1 MSKIRTSSEIIRSYL
16 EFYRVAQPLLD
27 TKPGTVARDLLIDG
41 PSDQLS
47 KLYDEL
53 NKVSSLQSLRQ
64 SFGSDLD
71 NWAQNIG
78 AARNRGARATVPAL
92 LLFDSIDADIAISK
106 GDLLFAK
113 NGTSFAVINSVS
125 VTSLQENQ
133 YKATVSRYKSDLDFL
148 GITEQYALELVVEA
162 TAFGDQG
169 NISKYGITRTN
180 IVGITSVTN
189 VFPAGG
195 GRPAET
201 DSVFKNRVLSIF
213 SGSNTG
219 TSLGYSSTI
228 RTDPSVLDVL
238 VIPPGD
244 DLMTR
249 DGTQVSVA
257 EDGTRTIISE
267 GTGGKVDIIT
277 YGIRLQENVDSFI
290 YKDKS
295 NTGDPTNSL
304 NDYVLGQITGD
315 ENKTVTRKRIDNL
328 ASSTLPAQPINNV
341 VSVIGSSSGP
351 NFKEKTTDIF
361 GRVSGNYELVRD
373 TGGYAN
379 SPWGFDRLHWI
390 SNKISDVPED
400 KTKNNFNTQDQLFYT
415 DSTEIKKV
423 TQNIIVTNENS
434 KVVASDRSLIQLL
447 HSPATLVTRV
457 FNVSTGER
465 YLISSQNPDGSGTI
479 NYTGRIKISGK
490 SLPSTTDILQVDY
503 TWIFDY
509 DPYWDF
515 DNKIYSFNS
524 RNVSDSIDWG
534 YSNLV
539 RRERG
544 VLTSSGSYLSFNVT
558 HSVSS
563 VLNVNVFSE
572 ENTNV
577 VLISGKLSVVVSSAI
592 SNVVSIKR
600 DSDGA
605 ELWNTKDNNGSIS
618 ALVAYL
624 PSDTVAQFNDSVT
637 VVYNA
642 SDVYADTGSFNNN
655 QITIIPSALAV
666 SGSIVECTY
675 IANIF
680 NILPGTLLS
689 SLPAI
694 RNSNYFNTNI
704 SSLVGNQPV
713 SNLFSGSSVIQNL
726 RQAPS
731 NLMFNITGTIV
742 PGVFTITGDTISYAA
757 DILFTASNDG
767 LTHDLSPAI
776 RSFLK
781 LTSKDSL
788 SSSLKVARL
797 VKFEKVITDSSS
809 NVLSVSNEYD
819 VLGVSLKYNSLVKE
833 EAVQDLSLSN
843 FQIKLPNTSNN
854 LSNNISIGD
863 KIRIRF
869 YLVTSS
875 DSENVYFTKAG
886 SQYTQKKFVYVD
898 TIAISSGFN
907 SSASSASTLTIT
919 NMNQP
924 IAKSRYKSYYD
935 FVAPKVNERITVTSN
950 YNKLI
955 SDATLLIE
963 STRPIT
969 ADVLVKAAE
978 PILADVTMYIVVT
991 EEFKN
996 SSLVVKQN
1004 VQDAVAAALNSNQ
1017 LNQIVDS
1024 SDLINSAYTIAGVD
1038 RARVIYFNK
1047 TGSNGSVLSIKALKN
1062 QYIVANDVSIVIEER

>member
-16 EFYRVAQPLLD
+16 EFYRTAQPLLD

-78 AARNRGARATVPAL
+78 ATRNRGARATVPAL
-92 LLFDSIDADIAISK
+92 LLFDSVEADIAITK

-113 NGTSFAVINSVS
+113 NGTSFAIINSVS
-125 VTSLQENQ
+125 INSLQENQ
-133 YKATVSRYKSDLDFL
+133 YKATVARYKSDLDFL
-148 GITEQYALELVVEA
+148 GITQPYAIELVVEA

-169 NISKYGITRTN
+169 NISKYGMIRTN
-180 IVGITSVTN
+180 ISGITSVTN
-189 VFPAGG
+189 VFPASG

-201 DSVFKNRVLSIF
+201 DSVFKNRILSIF
-213 SGSNTG
+213 SGANTG
-219 TSLGYSSTI
+219 TSLGYSSTV

-238 VIPPGD
+238 VISPGD

-249 DGTQVSVA
+249 DGTQVNVA

-290 YKDKS
+290 YRDKS
-295 NTGDPTNSL
+295 NTGNPTNSL
-304 NDYVLGQITGD
+304 NDFVLGQISGD

-328 ASSTLPAQPINNV
+328 ASGILPSQPINNI
-341 VSVIGSSSGP
+341 VSVVGSSSGP
-351 NFKEKTTDIF
+351 SFKEKTTDIF
-361 GRVSGNYELVRD
+361 GRVSGNYELIRD

-390 SNKISDVPED
+390 SNKILDLPED
-400 KTKNNFNTQDQLFYT
+400 KTKNNFNNQDQLFYT
-415 DSTEIKKV
+415 DSTEIKKI
-423 TQNIIVTNENS
+423 TQNIVVTNENS
-434 KVVASDRSLIQLL
+434 KVVSSDRSLIQLL
-447 HSPATLVTRV
+447 HYPATLVTRV

-465 YLISSQNPDGSGTI
+465 YLIASQNPDGTGTV
-479 NYTGRIKISGK
+479 NTTGRIKISGK

-503 TWIFDY
+503 TWIFEY

-515 DNKIYSFNS
+515 DNKSYSFNA
-524 RNVSDSIDWG
+524 RDVSDSIDWG

-544 VLTSSGSYLSFNVT
+544 VLTSSGPYLSLNVT
-558 HSVSS
+558 HSISS
-563 VLNVNVFSE
+563 VVNVNVFTE
-572 ENTNV
+572 ETTNV
-577 VLISGKLSVVVSSAI
+577 VLNSGKLSVIVSNVI
-592 SNVVSIKR
+592 SNIVSIKR
-600 DSDGA
+600 VSDGA
-605 ELWNTKDNNGSIS
+605 ELWNTQDADGSIS
-618 ALVAYL
+618 SLVAYL
-624 PSDTVAQFNDSVT
+624 PNDTVGKFNDTVT
-637 VVYNA
+637 VVYNS
-642 SDVYADTGSFNNN
+642 SDIYSDTGSFNNN
-655 QITIIPSALAV
+655 QITIIPSVLATA
-666 SGSIVECTY
+666 GSIVECTY
-675 IANIF
+675 IANISS
-680 NILPGTLLS
+680 ILPSTLLS

-694 RNSNYFNTNI
+694 RSENYFNTNI
-704 SSLVGNQPV
+704 SSLVGNQPF
-713 SNLFSGSSVIQNL
+713 SNLFSLGTIVQNL

-731 NLMFNITGTIV
+731 NLSFNITGTIV
-742 PGVFTITGDTISYAA
+742 PGVFTVAGQSISYAA

-781 LTSKDSL
+781 LTSKDSIP
-788 SSSLKVARL
+788 SSLKVARL

-809 NVLSVSNEYD
+809 NVLSVSQEYD
-819 VLGVSLKYNSLVKE
+819 VLGTSLKDNSLVKS
-833 EAVQDLSLSN
+833 EAIQDLSLSN
-843 FQIKLPNTSNN
+843 FQVKLPSTIDN
-854 LSNNISIGD
+854 LNNNIVIGD
-863 KIRIRF
+863 KIRVRF
-869 YLVTSS
+869 YLLNSS

-886 SQYTQKKFVYVD
+886 TQYTQKKFVYVD

-907 SSASSASTLTIT
+907 SSASSAATLTIT

-935 FVAPKVNERITVTSN
+935 YIAPKVNERITITSN

-955 SDATLLIE
+955 GDATLLVE

-978 PILADVTMYIVVT
+978 PVLVDVTMYVVVT

-996 SSLVVKQN
+996 SSTVVKQN
-1004 VQDAVAAALNSNQ
+1004 VQDSLTSALNTNL
-1017 LNQIVDS
+1017 LNQIVDA
-1024 SDLINSAYTIAGVD
+1024 SDLINSAYTVAGVD

-1047 TGSNGSVLSIKALKN
+1047 TGVNGSVLSVQALKN
-1062 QYIVANDVSIVIEER
+1062 QYIVANTVSVVIEER